1 VEFGD
6 AMADLGTWKRAWMI
20 CVERVSDEG
29 KEDGDDI
36 EKAIKTQRVERS
48 VPF

>member
-6 AMADLGTWKRAWMI
+6 ALGTWKRAWMI
-20 CVERVSDEG
+20 CVEHVSEEG

-36 EKAIKTQRVERS
+36 EKAKKR
-48 VPF
+48 